1 MENEQFS
8 VADITN
14 YLGISRSL
22 LHVKMKSLLNIST
35 GDYVRKK
42 RLAKAC
48 QLLREGFNVSET
60 SYRTG
65 FSEPNY
71 FSKAFKK
78 EFGVSPTEWLGKEND
93 DTTPDAAPVK

>member
-48 QLLREGFNVSET
+48 QLLREGFNVS
-60 SYRTG
+60 
-65 FSEPNY
+65 
-71 FSKAFKK
+71 AFKK